1 MFDDV
6 GSRFSSFPKL
16 FYRRM
21 EGGLKFRV
29 SAYDEKSNM
38 ICKEHEVGFDEFML
52 VEGLK
57 NLILSKSAEFRNV
70 DRNAFQLRS
79 RDGQNLP
86 PNSRVVDFFPGCRAG
101 MDISVAVVPSV
112 APAVAAPSS
121 AVSGLQK
128 DSASKAS
135 KNIKAMAK
143 LNEDKLCTFLL
154 ENASPETVQDLAD
167 LKKPGGGGGQ
177 KRNGSGSAA
186 VFRSMEWTKLYNA
199 IKTNVQAALERYATG
214 QPVEEGIIVD
224 QTLTLEEFASQ
235 IQKPEA
241 VGGGNNNSNFHVG
254 LIPLTTM
261 SRWVLDADD
270 AVKTCQRFA
279 IANCITLGI
288 RLKQVRDLWDEF
300 KGSPAAASTGIYTLE
315 SYYKFLGID
324 YTVDYV
330 RKLIQ
335 MGALGKLFPNLALV
349 SCCGIGDLIKYAS
362 DFVRMMQDSPSD
374 AVFWRC
380 GKNRMF
386 AWLRTTSVVA
396 YEGIKKRKVFDHIE
410 AAPSTT
416 FEDWRKDCTDQ
427 MGAMLAEDV
436 AASQTAAARDKEMD
450 ELIDEVRAEMEE
462 DEEM

>member
-1 MFDDV
+1 
-6 GSRFSSFPKL
+6 
-16 FYRRM
+16 M

-38 ICKEHEVGFDEFML
+38 ICKDAEVGLDEAML

-86 PNSRVVDFFPGCRAG
+86 PNGRVVDFFPGCRAG
-101 MDISVAVVPSV
+101 MDISVAVVPFV
-112 APAVAAPSS
+112 APAVAAPS

-167 LKKPGGGGGQ
+167 LKKPGGGGQ
-177 KRNGSGSAA
+177 KRKGSSGSAA
-186 VFRSMEWTKLYNA
+186 VIRSMEWTKLYNA
-199 IKTNVQAALERYATG
+199 IKTNVQMTLERYATG

-241 VGGGNNNSNFHVG
+241 GGGGGGGGGNNSNNNFNVG

-288 RLKQVRDLWDEF
+288 RLKQVRNLWDEF
-300 KGSPAAASTGIYTLE
+300 KHSPAAVSTGIYTLE
-315 SYYKFLGID
+315 SYYKFLGIE

-335 MGALGKLFPNLALV
+335 MGVLGKLFPNLALI

-396 YEGIKKRKVFDHIE
+396 YEGTKKRKVFDHIE

-416 FEDWRKDCTDQ
+416 FEDWRKECTDQ
-427 MGAMLAEDV
+427 MAAMLAEDV
-436 AASQTAAARDKEMD
+436 AASQLAAARNKEMD
-450 ELIDEVRAEMEE
+450 ELIEEVQAEMEE
-462 DEEM
+462 EEEM